1 MSCSVLRILSTAC
14 SPSVLPF
21 RANCERAFVCSPITA
36 NDSLATTLPFELSA
50 SSVSILSVRPLKIA
64 SISGD
69 NATLLLVS
77 GDMFSVFCVFLC
89 VQGDN

>member
-1 MSCSVLRILSTAC
+1 
-14 SPSVLPF
+14 
-21 RANCERAFVCSPITA
+21 
-36 NDSLATTLPFELSA
+36 
-50 SSVSILSVRPLKIA
+50 VRPLKIA